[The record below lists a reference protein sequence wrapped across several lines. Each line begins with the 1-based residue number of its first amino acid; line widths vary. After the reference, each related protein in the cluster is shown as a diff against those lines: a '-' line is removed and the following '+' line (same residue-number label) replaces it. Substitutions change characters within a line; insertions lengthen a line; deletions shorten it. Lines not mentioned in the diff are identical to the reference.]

1 MPRGVRFAC
10 MGSSGLDSL
19 LRAADHQLGF
29 RAVLLVDGHSNPT
42 LIAENPAPVPPSPRL
57 VSTGDKPDLRVG
69 AGSIEWSDHQTRP
82 YAIHR
87 VDRYLNRL
95 PPLHHKW
102 RLRHQD
108 RPRDSPLQESTESR
122 KGCLLSGSEITSG
135 AIDAESADRI
145 CKLPPVA
152 RAARPKH
159 CALTSHNRAACAIA
173 ASSAESLSD
182 PPHPTRAKHTTTVMP
197 TRVHATV
204 PL

>member
-1 MPRGVRFAC
+1 

-29 RAVLLVDGHSNPT
+29 RAVLLVDGHGNPT
-42 LIAENPAPVPPSPRL
+42 LIAENPAPGPPSPRL

-95 PPLHHKW
+95 PALHHKR
-102 RLRHQD
+102 RLRHQY

-135 AIDAESADRI
+135 AVDAESADRI
-145 CKLPPVA
+145 SKLPPVIGA
-152 RAARPKH
+152 DSAEHRV
-159 CALTSHNRAACAIA
+159 LTPRNRAALRDRC
-173 ASSAESLSD
+173 L
-182 PPHPTRAKHTTTVMP
+182 VG
-197 TRVHATV
+197 
-204 PL
+204 